1 MSDIK
6 MPEIPDRTSSKNNKR
21 MRLRQSLSSM
31 NSTASSY
38 WGTKAELL
46 KLELEEMDE
55 RETAS
60 RDSQHQSA
68 LSEIDLRSHQKRF
81 LKRRDALEE
90 LVLGALKK
98 ETEMEMALESVAQCS
113 NGEQAERAFVQL
125 LLLHYIKEPK
135 SQKSN
140 FRRGVEEYYGTL
152 RVVDN
157 DDAEEEQTENWCP
170 VTQAWAYCNRK
181 AAHLVPRRIRQ
192 KGMDLIFGEESKDE
206 MYSPRNGLMLERQIE
221 EHFDHLQLAIVPC
234 KDDSNEFELRVI
246 DKGLCKMIHFESRCS
261 FGDMHGK
268 KLKFL
273 NANRPRKRYLYF
285 HWMICMA
292 LASSKS
298 INQERVKIERER
310 YQKFWGTPGRWVREE
325 MIRGLIKHT
334 WHDLPVDHTIPEAGK
349 DVTELV
355 EEICKPYKRKEDDE
369 EDDEENDED
378 S

>member
-1 MSDIK
+1 
-6 MPEIPDRTSSKNNKR
+6 MPEVSDRTSSNNNKR

-31 NSTASSY
+31 NFTASSY

-46 KLELEEMDE
+46 KIELKEMDE
-55 RETAS
+55 RETAK
-60 RDSQHQSA
+60 RDSQHRSA
-68 LSEIDLRSHQKRF
+68 LSEIDLHSHQKRF
-81 LKRRDALEE
+81 MKRRDALEE
-90 LVLGALKK
+90 LSA
-98 ETEMEMALESVAQCS
+98 AQCS

-125 LLLHYIKEPK
+125 WLLQYIKEPK
-135 SQKSN
+135 SQKSH
-140 FRRGVEEYYGTL
+140 FRREVEDYYGAL

-170 VTQAWAYCNRK
+170 VTQAWASCHRK
-181 AAHLVPRRIRQ
+181 AAHLIPQRIRQ
-192 KGMDLIFGEESKDE
+192 KGMDLIFGEESKGE
-206 MYSPRNGLMLERQIE
+206 MYSPRTGLMLESQIE

-234 KDDSNEFELRVI
+234 KDDFNEFELRVI
-246 DKGLCKMIHFESRCS
+246 DKGLCKIIHVESRCS

-292 LASSKS
+292 LASSRP
-298 INQERVKIERER
+298 INQERFKNERER
-310 YQKFWGTPGRWVREE
+310 HEKFWGTPGRWVREE

-334 WHDLPVDHTIPEAGK
+334 GHDLPVDNTIPEEGK

-355 EEICKPYKRKEDDE
+355 KQICKPCKRKEDDE
-369 EDDEENDED
+369 EDD
-378 S
+378 

>member
-1 MSDIK
+1 
-6 MPEIPDRTSSKNNKR
+6 MPEITDRTSSKNNKR
-21 MRLRQSLSSM
+21 MGLRQSLSSM

-46 KLELEEMDE
+46 QLELEEMDE
-55 RETAS
+55 RYTAS
-60 RDSQHQSA
+60 RNRTSTLSGIYLQSH
-68 LSEIDLRSHQKRF
+68 EQEF
-81 LKRRDALEE
+81 LKRRNALEE
-90 LVLGALKK
+90 LVLGALQK
-98 ETEMEMALESVAQCS
+98 EHELEMALESAAQCS

-125 LLLHYIKEPK
+125 LLLHYIKNPK

-140 FRRGVEEYYGTL
+140 FRRDVEDYYGTL

-170 VTQAWAYCNRK
+170 VTQAWASCHRK
-181 AAHLVPRRIRQ
+181 AAHLIPQRIRQ
-192 KGMDLIFGEESKDE
+192 KGMDLIFGEESMGE
-206 MYSPRNGLMLERQIE
+206 MYSPRNGLMLESQVE
-221 EHFDHLQLAIVPC
+221 KHFDHLQLAIVPC
-234 KDDSNEFELRVI
+234 KDDSNDFELRVI
-246 DKGLCKMIHFESRCS
+246 DKGLCKMIHVESRCS

-273 NANRPRKRYLYF
+273 NANRPRERYLYF

-292 LASSKS
+292 LASSKP
-298 INQERVKIERER
+298 INQERVKNERER
-310 YQKFWGTPGRWVREE
+310 HQKFWGTPGRWVREE

-334 WHDLPVDHTIPEAGK
+334 GHDLPVDHTIPEEGK